1 MSIAWPTLSKL
12 VMPHWGP
19 SQYGLV
25 LHLPID
31 NHVELVLMVIFVIV
45 SISAIL
51 YTEYMAMAMKR
62 TRRQVLL

>member
-1 MSIAWPTLSKL
+1 MAWFYICQSIT
-12 VMPHWGP
+12 
-19 SQYGLV
+19 
-25 LHLPID
+25 I

>member
-1 MSIAWPTLSKL
+1 MANVVKAGDAPLGAL
-12 VMPHWGP
+12 PVRPG
-19 SQYGLV
+19 
-25 LHLPID
+25 LHLPSITI